1 MARWLLESSTR
12 QRNSKQ
18 IVLCEKR
25 HVQAQEEVT
34 ARRLTATSTRKKP
47 HGDGTLLSVRANRA
61 AVCHGPCASP
71 ASPVWPQ
78 VLVVFLSLGVFNKVL
93 LNRATSVC
101 T

>member
-34 ARRLTATSTRKKP
+34 ARRLTATSTRKKK
-47 HGDGTLLSVRANRA
+47 HSDGTLLSVRANRA
-61 AVCHGPCASP
+61 AV
-71 ASPVWPQ
+71 
-78 VLVVFLSLGVFNKVL
+78 F
-93 LNRATSVC
+93 TSVYNDKSFIDSGPLP
-101 T
+101 TRPSGSVFYPQ